1 MHLKVVHY
9 DSSLDWIGLSEWFKI
24 LLCHN
29 DNSMVEELTLEFF
42 DHSEGSNYIT
52 PFEKFLNFNKLSLE
66 TMGWHPIFP
75 LAFRDDSDD
84 TK

>member
-1 MHLKVVHY
+1 MHLKVVHH

-42 DHSEGSNYIT
+42 DHSEGSNYII
-52 PFEKFLNFNKLSLE
+52 PFEKFLNFNKLSLD

-75 LAFRDDSDD
+75 LALDDSDD